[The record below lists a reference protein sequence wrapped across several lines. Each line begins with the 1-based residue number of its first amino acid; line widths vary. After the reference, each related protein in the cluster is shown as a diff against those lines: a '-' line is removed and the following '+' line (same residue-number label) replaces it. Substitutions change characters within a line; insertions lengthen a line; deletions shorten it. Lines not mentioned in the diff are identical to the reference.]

1 MRRHHVES
9 IVTIRRPVEDVFAFT
24 IDMFNSP
31 RVRGMTLASRK
42 VSPGPI
48 GLGSVVDQRVVIF
61 GFESH
66 LRFTAI
72 EWDPPH
78 VIVASMTGPFL
89 KSGRVRTELR
99 ATSEGTHKVS
109 SFDLELGPGG
119 ILLWPLLGPLLRRD
133 QARADRKAK
142 ALLEASPSDTASG

>member
-1 MRRHHVES
+1 MRRHHIES
-9 IVTIRRPVEDVFAFT
+9 EVTIRRPVEDVFAFV
-24 IDMFNSP
+24 IDLFNSP
-31 RVRGMTLASRK
+31 RVRGMTLANRK

-48 GLGSVVDQRVVIF
+48 GLGSVVDQRMVIL

-66 LRFTAI
+66 MRFTVI

-89 KSGRVRTELR
+89 RSGRVRTELT
-99 ATSEGTHKVS
+99 ATSEGTRKVTTL
-109 SFDLELGPGG
+109 DLEPSTGG

-133 QARADRKAK
+133 QARADRQQK
-142 ALLEASPSDTASG
+142 ALLEASPSDTTG

>member
-1 MRRHHVES
+1 VRRHHLES

-48 GLGSVVDQRVVIF
+48 GLGSVVDQRVVIL

-78 VIVASMTGPFL
+78 VMVASMTGPFL

-99 ATSEGTHKVS
+99 ATSEGTHKVTTL
-109 SFDLELGPGG
+109 DLELSAGG
-119 ILLWPLLGPLLRRD
+119 ILLWPLLGRLLRRD
-133 QARADRKAK
+133 QARADRKQK
-142 ALLEASPSDTASG
+142 ALLEASPSDTPAG